1 MFEGVRSK
9 ELRMHQR
16 VGLTILT
23 FFTLLVSACSSP
35 PILQLIEVTE
45 RPSETVPL
53 AALLTLQTDQPTTVS
68 LEFSDGERSWDV
80 EPESDLATRHQ
91 IPLIGMRPGRTHT
104 VRVEVIDQGGRIAAS
119 QPLEITTPPLPESF
133 PPLEARISEPEL
145 MEPGF
150 TMFNLTNRNS
160 NGRDETGPLVIVDE
174 AGEVVWYYWTDHL
187 VGDARR
193 LGNGSILYQSG
204 RDGRIYEID
213 MLGNV
218 ISQWTSDRTFE
229 ELVLPGNIPV
239 DTDTFHHDA
248 FETASGNILA
258 ISSELRNFDDFPSST
273 DPDASRLTSEVVGDI
288 LVEFGRDGQL
298 LREVRLLDVLDPLR
312 ISYNSLGAGYWTSV
326 YGQPEGLPRR
336 DWAHTN
342 AVVMDASET
351 YAIASMRHQDAVVK
365 INMDTGELVWILGD
379 HGGWGPEWQEY
390 LLESVGDLVWPY
402 HQHAPMITPA
412 GNILMFDNGNNRAVA
427 FEERV
432 PIEDSFSRAVEYAV
446 DEDNMTVTQVWSYGG
461 GPEDETYFAN
471 FVSDADWMPQTGNV
485 LIDFGGLVSDD
496 EGQFVAGG
504 THNWTRI
511 VEVTHETPARKV
523 FELFVNAAPPDGWF
537 SFRAERIPSV
547 YP

>member
-1 MFEGVRSK
+1 
-9 ELRMHQR
+9 MHQGI
-16 VGLTILT
+16 GLTILT
-23 FFTLLVSACSSP
+23 VFALLISACGSP
-35 PILQLIEVTE
+35 PVLQLIEITE
-45 RPSETVPL
+45 RPSDTVPL
-53 AALLTLQTDQPTTVS
+53 ASLLTLQTDQPTTVS

-80 EPESDLATRHQ
+80 EPESELATRHE
-91 IPLIGMRPGRTHT
+91 IPLIGMRPNRTHNL
-104 VRVEVIDQGGRIAAS
+104 RVEVIDQGGRIAAS
-119 QPLEITTPPLPESF
+119 QPLEITTPPLPEDF
-133 PPLEARISEPEL
+133 PPLETRISEPEL

-160 NGRDETGPLVIVDE
+160 DGRDETGPLVIVDE

-193 LGNGSILYQSG
+193 LRNGNILYQSG

-239 DTDTFHHDA
+239 NTDTFHHDA

-258 ISSELRNFDDFPSST
+258 ISSELRNFDDFPSSDT
-273 DPDASRLTSEVVGDI
+273 DPNASRLTSEVVGDV

-365 INMDTGELVWILGD
+365 INMDTGELGWILGD

-390 LLESVGDLVWPY
+390 LLEPVGGLVWPY

-461 GPEDETYFAN
+461 GPEDKTYFAN
-471 FVSDADWMPQTGNV
+471 FVSDADWMTDTGNV

-496 EGQFVAGG
+496 EGRFVAGG

-523 FELFVNAAPPDGWF
+523 FELFVNAEPPEGWF